1 VSVPFADSGR
11 LAALGQAQ
19 QQVLANSRVLALPF
33 SADRL
38 DTMAQRIGELVFEV
52 ITGVLSPRQGAEA
65 LLKLE
70 RRP

>member
-1 VSVPFADSGR
+1 
-11 LAALGQAQ
+11 
-19 QQVLANSRVLALPF
+19 
-33 SADRL
+33 
-38 DTMAQRIGELVFEV
+38 MAQRIGELVFEV